1 MGKKGFFI
9 LIILLL
15 LFLLSNYMFIHTH
28 LEHSYLMRN
37 RKVFAE
43 QKQNISLLILGD
55 SHAMNDLRQGDLP
68 GAFNFA
74 SLGENME
81 QTAYLFSSLL
91 AQNQFHPKIL
101 ILPLDPNTLS
111 SYKNERFLDE
121 WYWKDHLNF
130 FKLAKDHH
138 DPRLYLV
145 GIHAY
150 VPLIGRL
157 SEWVIPPVLEHPGPT
172 DEHAQRRVAE
182 QLGGATIIDDQAIL
196 SLQSIFHN
204 ASQNNI
210 TVFLVK
216 FPLSHAYLENI
227 LGLGI
232 PMDTFYENISS
243 LLADEHYIL
252 LDYQILFIEND
263 SLFLDSDHLNREGSR
278 ILATR
283 ISQNLSKHTDL
294 YMTRNLSEEK
304 G

>member
-1 MGKKGFFI
+1 
-9 LIILLL
+9 
-15 LFLLSNYMFIHTH
+15 
-28 LEHSYLMRN
+28 
-37 RKVFAE
+37 
-43 QKQNISLLILGD
+43 
-55 SHAMNDLRQGDLP
+55 MN
-68 GAFNFA
+68 
-74 SLGENME
+74 M
-81 QTAYLFSSLL
+81 
-91 AQNQFHPKIL
+91 
-101 ILPLDPNTLS
+101 
-111 SYKNERFLDE
+111 
-121 WYWKDHLNF
+121 
-130 FKLAKDHH
+130 
-138 DPRLYLV
+138 
-145 GIHAY
+145 
-150 VPLIGRL
+150 
-157 SEWVIPPVLEHPGPT
+157 
-172 DEHAQRRVAE
+172 